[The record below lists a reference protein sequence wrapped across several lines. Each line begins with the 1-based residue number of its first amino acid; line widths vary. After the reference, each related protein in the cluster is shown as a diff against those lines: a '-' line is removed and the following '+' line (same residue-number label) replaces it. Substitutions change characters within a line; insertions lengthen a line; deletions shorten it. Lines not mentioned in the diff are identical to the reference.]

1 MYTYNFVSIDLI
13 DLIETIDLIVK
24 QFSMI
29 YLQSH

>member
-1 MYTYNFVSIDLI
+1 MYTYNFVSIALI